1 MNIQKGIT
9 AMLFAVMVIATLAVS
24 PALANADP
32 ITVDPNS
39 SIESRTWNYVHWG
52 HWETDDT
59 SIAAPGNG
67 TTYAAHIHRDNVTE
81 LDNSTTT
88 YTATTA
94 TTPCEYQL
102 AFDMTMDNWLIW
114 GGISQSYAEMQF
126 TVTSDT
132 DYDISGSYTTD
143 ANQGE
148 DFDVYLKDLG
158 TDTFVFQHENTTGT
172 LSGSNL
178 TGTIPPGDYE
188 FYVKA
193 ESKAEGPWTWTNY
206 PSKYGP
212 VSGGPDH
219 GTGSVHLG
227 LMAQADVTP
236 PVITCPGDVTVEQ
249 ETADGTAVPLTA
261 TATDICDADVSITS
275 DAPAV
280 FPLGTTTVTFT
291 ATDDSGNSAS
301 CSMTVTVVDTT
312 PPDISVTVSP
322 DTLWPPNHKMVDI
335 VATVT
340 VSDICDAAP
349 VVVLTSVTS
358 DEPDDAK
365 GNGDGKTVDDIQ
377 AEIGTEDYEFQLRAE
392 RAGKGDGRTYTITYT
407 VTDASGN
414 SADASATVVVPHD
427 RR

>member
-52 HWETDDT
+52 HWETDNT
-59 SIAAPGNG
+59 TIAAPGNG
-67 TTYAAHIHRDNVTE
+67 TTYAAHIHRITDTVYDGIE

-88 YTATTA
+88 YTA

-114 GGISQSYAEMQF
+114 GGISQSYAELQF
-126 TVTSDT
+126 AVTSAT

-158 TDTFVFQHENTTGT
+158 TDTFVFQHENTLGT
-172 LSGSNL
+172 LNGSNL

-193 ESKAEGPWTWTNY
+193 ESKAEGPWTWIGY
-206 PSKYGP
+206 PNYGP
-212 VSGGPDH
+212 IVGGPEQ

-227 LMAQADVTP
+227 LTAPQDV
-236 PVITCPGDVTVEQ
+236 
-249 ETADGTAVPLTA
+249 
-261 TATDICDADVSITS
+261 
-275 DAPAV
+275 
-280 FPLGTTTVTFT
+280 
-291 ATDDSGNSAS
+291 
-301 CSMTVTVVDTT
+301 T

-322 DTLWPPNHKMVDI
+322 DMLWPPNHKMVDI

-340 VSDICDAAP
+340 VSDVCDTAP
-349 VVVLTSVTS
+349 TVVLTNVTS

-365 GNGDGKTVDDIQ
+365 GNGDGKTVNDIQ
-377 AEIGTEDYEFQLRAE
+377 GNDTGTEDYEFQLRAE

-414 SADASATVVVPHD
+414 SADAIATVEVPHD

>member
-1 MNIQKGIT
+1 MNIRKGIT

-24 PALANADP
+24 PAFASADP

-52 HWETDDT
+52 HWETNQT
-59 SIAAPGNG
+59 SIAAPGSN
-67 TTYAAHIHRDNVTE
+67 TTYAAHTHRTTGIE

-102 AFDMTMDNWLIW
+102 AFDMTMANWLIW
-114 GGISQSYAEMQF
+114 GGISQSYAELLF
-126 TVTSDT
+126 TVTSST

-158 TDTFVFQHENTTGT
+158 TNTFVFQHENTTGT

-178 TGTIPPGDYE
+178 TGTLPPGDYE

-193 ESKAEGPWTWTNY
+193 ESKAEGPGTWPNY
-206 PSKYGP
+206 PWKYGP
-212 VSGGPDH
+212 VPGGAEH
-219 GTGSVHLG
+219 GTGSAHIG
-227 LMAQADVTP
+227 
-236 PVITCPGDVTVEQ
+236 
-249 ETADGTAVPLTA
+249 LTA
-261 TATDICDADVSITS
+261 QVDV
-275 DAPAV
+275 
-280 FPLGTTTVTFT
+280 
-291 ATDDSGNSAS
+291 
-301 CSMTVTVVDTT
+301 T

-322 DTLWPPNHKMVDI
+322 DMLWPPNHKMVDI

-349 VVVLTSVTS
+349 TVVLTSVTS
-358 DEPDDAK
+358 DEPDNAK
-365 GNGDGKTVDDIQ
+365 GNGDGNTVDDIQ
-377 AEIGTEDYEFQLRAE
+377 GTEIGTEDYEFQLRAE
-392 RAGKGDGRTYTITYT
+392 RAGKGDGRVYTITYA

-414 SADASATVVVPHD
+414 SANASATVAVPHD
-427 RR
+427 MG

>member
-52 HWETDDT
+52 HWETDKT
-59 SIAAPGNG
+59 SIAAPGSG
-67 TTYAAHIHRDNVTE
+67 TTYAAHTHRSTGIE

-88 YTATTA
+88 YTATTT

-114 GGISQSYAEMQF
+114 GGISQSYAELQF

-158 TDTFVFQHENTTGT
+158 TDAYLFQHSDTLGT

-178 TGTIPPGDYE
+178 TGTLPPGDYE

-193 ESKAEGPWTWTNY
+193 ESKAEGPWTWPNY

-212 VSGGPDH
+212 VVGGPDQ

-227 LMAQADVTP
+227 LTAPQDV
-236 PVITCPGDVTVEQ
+236 
-249 ETADGTAVPLTA
+249 
-261 TATDICDADVSITS
+261 
-275 DAPAV
+275 
-280 FPLGTTTVTFT
+280 
-291 ATDDSGNSAS
+291 
-301 CSMTVTVVDTT
+301 T

-322 DTLWPPNHKMVDI
+322 DTLWSPNHKMVDI

-349 VVVLTSVTS
+349 TMVLTSVTS

-377 AEIGTEDYEFQLRAE
+377 GADIGTEDYEFQLRAE
-392 RAGKGDGRTYTITYT
+392 RAGKGDGRVYTITYT
-407 VTDASGN
+407 ATDASGN
-414 SADASATVVVPHD
+414 SASASATVVVPHD
-427 RR
+427 ME